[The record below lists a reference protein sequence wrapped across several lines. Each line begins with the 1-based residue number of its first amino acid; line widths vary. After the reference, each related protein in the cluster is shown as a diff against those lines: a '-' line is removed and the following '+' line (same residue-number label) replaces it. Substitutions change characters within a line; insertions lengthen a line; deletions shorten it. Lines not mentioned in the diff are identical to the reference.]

1 MANDVEDTLCR
12 FLRSAQL
19 SLRLDEST
27 LPGKLPFAR
36 WWVTDTTGQ
45 SIFLV
50 VAECFKE
57 KEIPLRNLIAVAT
70 GRALS
75 MVACHS
81 GFIAHLKKSVLDV
94 FRAHCA
100 VC

>member
-27 LPGKLPFAR
+27 LPGSETLLLDYVRFIKEEKLNEELPFAR

-70 GRALS
+70 DRAP
-75 MVACHS
+75 
-81 GFIAHLKKSVLDV
+81 
-94 FRAHCA
+94 
-100 VC
+100 